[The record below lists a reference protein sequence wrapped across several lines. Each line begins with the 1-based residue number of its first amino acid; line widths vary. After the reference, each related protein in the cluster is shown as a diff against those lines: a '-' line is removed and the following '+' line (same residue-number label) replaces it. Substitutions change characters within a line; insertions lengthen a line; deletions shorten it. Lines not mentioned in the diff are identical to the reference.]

1 MSPRRNLSRI
11 PLLFLVLALAAV
23 LAFAACKDDKKEAG
37 KTPSASPTPAA
48 IDISGVPELADG
60 EMFIGSD
67 MTYPPIESLEEGT
80 DNPVGLDIDLAKAV
94 AELLGVEV
102 SFQQVADF
110 VGIVGDLKVKR
121 YDVVWSAITINPE
134 RSAEIDLI
142 AYFEAGTGI
151 LVQAGNP
158 KGIQSI
164 EDLCGLK
171 AAAQTGTVQIDQMK
185 AANEGACAQN
195 NIDIRTFPDNPAA
208 VAELS
213 LGRVDANLADDPVV
227 ANSALESEGDLEV
240 AGGAIESAP
249 YGIGVRKDSPELK
262 AVLEEALDQLVA
274 DGTYAQVL
282 ADWQLEAGS
291 IFE

>member
-1 MSPRRNLSRI
+1 MSPRTLSRI
-11 PLLFLVLALAAV
+11 SLLFVVLALATV
-23 LAFAACKDDKKEAG
+23 LAFAACKDDKKDAG
-37 KTPSASPTPAA
+37 KTPSPAGQTPVA

-60 EMFIGSD
+60 EMLIGSD

-102 SFQQVADF
+102 KFQQVADF
-110 VGIVGDLKVKR
+110 AGIVGDLKVKR

-134 RSAEIDLI
+134 RSAEIDFI

-158 KGIQSI
+158 KGIEGI

-171 AAAQTGTVQIDQMK
+171 AVAQTGTVQIDQME
-185 AANEGACAQN
+185 AANEGTCADN
-195 NIDIRTFPDNPAA
+195 KIDIRTFPDNPAA

-262 AVLEEALDQLVA
+262 AVLQEALDQLVA
-274 DGTYAQVL
+274 DGTYAQIL

-291 IFE
+291 IFD

>member
-1 MSPRRNLSRI
+1 MQPRSLGRMS
-11 PLLFLVLALAAV
+11 LLFLVLALAAV
-23 LAFAACKDDKKEAG
+23 LAFAACEDDKKDG
-37 KTPSASPTPAA
+37 KTPSAGETPTAAA
-48 IDISGVPELADG
+48 IDISGVPELQDG

-94 AELLGVEV
+94 AALLGVEV
-102 SFQQVADF
+102 KFQQVADF
-110 VGIVGDLKVKR
+110 AGIVGDLKVKR

-171 AAAQTGTVQIDQMK
+171 AAAQTGTVQIDQME
-185 AANEGACAQN
+185 AANAGPCADN

-291 IFE
+291 IFD